1 MLTRIVLLI
10 ALTTPLRAIVA
21 SDDGYSFRVAEAR
34 AAVREHYRTE
44 CEGVKYKPRLPYRE
58 TFEKAMR
65 GDVKA
70 LYTVFT
76 DENYHSGDNESWIS
90 TAWPL
95 VHVVGDKRFAT
106 FLQTL
111 DEQTQQ
117 GIFETIFSGP
127 SYQRALKNGYFERKF
142 PRVAAIYKRLH
153 PPNASN

>member
-1 MLTRIVLLI
+1 MLTRIILLI

-21 SDDGYSFRVAEAR
+21 SNDGYSFTIAEAR

-70 LYTVFT
+70 LKTVFT
-76 DENYHSGDNESWIS
+76 DENYHSGDNEAWIC

-111 DEQTQQ
+111 DEQTQRD
-117 GIFETIFSGP
+117 IFPTILDCYS
-127 SYQRALKNGYFERKF
+127 SALKNGYFERKF
-142 PRVAAIYKRLH
+142 PRVAAIYKRLD
-153 PPNASN
+153 PPNTSN